1 MGPSPTKVEAGKYD
15 KYKESFFP
23 GMSMRLSTD
32 KVDSS
37 FLKDNILKNSMIVV
51 QHCYCL

>member
-1 MGPSPTKVEAGKYD
+1 MTNTRKV
-15 KYKESFFP
+15 FFP

-32 KVDSS
+32 KVVSS
-37 FLKDNILKNSMIVV
+37 FLKDNILKNSMTVV